1 MELVKFQR
9 YITRKLLISLMIIFM
24 ILMSSIKI
32 IDSYVDSYTTDAIQN
47 AAISYATARGI
58 NALVSMLQ
66 TSTVEAEVFI
76 VSGSITIGELLDP
89 INDLIERFSSI
100 MTLVLGSLAAQ
111 KILLL
116 ISSNYIFNLLILV
129 LGSATL
135 ITILLNKQKYF
146 DITFKSF
153 LIAIFI
159 RFSLVLAVMLN
170 GAADHLFLIEQTKE
184 YNSDIYSFKLA
195 MENISDS
202 KAKPANKNDL
212 LTQLTSL
219 QTTREHLKTQL
230 IEKETEYQQL
240 RGARKECSWS
250 DILENSKCIMLRNS
264 EHHLKRDT
272 DKLNEEIDHHN
283 RVIGNMNE
291 TISNLE
297 PSTSSSSKRLIE
309 VWKDKL
315 PDISIDSIG
324 RKVENSITSFM
335 NLMAIYILK
344 TTVLPLLFFYLVI
357 FIYKKLWR
365 METFSIN

>member
-1 MELVKFQR
+1 MELVKLQR
-9 YITRKLLISLMIIFM
+9 HITRKLLISLLIIFM
-24 ILMSSIKI
+24 MIMSSIKI
-32 IDSYVDSYTTDAIQN
+32 IDSYVDTYTTDAIQN

-135 ITILLNKQKYF
+135 ITLLLNKQKYF
-146 DITFKSF
+146 DFTFKTF
-153 LIAIFI
+153 LVAVFI

-170 GAADHLFLIEQTKE
+170 GAVDHLFLIEQTKE
-184 YNSDIYSFKLA
+184 HNSEIYSFKLD
-195 MENISDS
+195 MENISES

-212 LTQLTSL
+212 LTELTNL
-219 QTTREHLKTQL
+219 NTTRDHLISQKV
-230 IEKETEYQQL
+230 EKEAEYQKL
-240 RGARKECSWS
+240 RAARKECSWS
-250 DILENSKCIMLRNS
+250 DFLKNSKCIKLRNS

-272 DKLNEEIDHHN
+272 DKLNEDIDHHN
-283 RVIGNMNE
+283 RVIANMNE

-309 VWKDKL
+309 VWKGRL
-315 PDISIDSIG
+315 PDISIESIG

-344 TTVLPLLFFYLVI
+344 TIVLPLLFFYLVI
-357 FIYKKLWR
+357 FIYKKLWA